1 MNSKENLDSKITQQV
16 DSTESPNDFNLEIVV
31 NKRYLHLELYWRR
44 KMIVPVVQKIVP
56 VYFYS
61 LASMIYIKENKN

>member
-1 MNSKENLDSKITQQV
+1 MNSKENLDSKRTQQV
-16 DSTESPNDFNLEIVV
+16 HSTESPNDFNLKIVE
-31 NKRYLHLELYWRR
+31 NKRYLYSELYWRR
-44 KMIVPVVQKIVP
+44 KMIVPVLQKIVP